1 MYLQCIVFSGF
12 VGPIN
17 HHQYYEENK
26 EIWVENENHDHEKN
40 KKLDDNEKYEKIKK
54 MVENE
59 FFSIILKA
67 KVEEILSDVS
77 NIIQEKTSYGT
88 FDLNRLRLV

>member
-26 EIWVENENHDHEKN
+26 EIWVENENHEKN
-40 KKLDDNEKYEKIKK
+40 KKFDENDNYVKIKK
-54 MVENE
+54 LVMNE

>member
-26 EIWVENENHDHEKN
+26 EIWVENENHEKN
-40 KKLDDNEKYEKIKK
+40 KKLEKNENYEKIKK
-54 MVENE
+54 LVMNE

>member
-17 HHQYYEENK
+17 HHQYYQENK
-26 EIWVENENHDHEKN
+26 EIWVEHENHEKN
-40 KKLDDNEKYEKIKK
+40 KKLDENENYEKIKK
-54 MVENE
+54 LVENE

-67 KVEEILSDVS
+67 KVGEILSDVS
-77 NIIQEKTSYGT
+77 NIIQEKTSHGT
-88 FDLNRLRLV
+88 FDLNMLRLV

>member
-1 MYLQCIVFSGF
+1 MFSGF

-26 EIWVENENHDHEKN
+26 EIWVENENNEKN
-40 KKLDDNEKYEKIKK
+40 KKLDGNENYEKIKK
-54 MVENE
+54 LVENE

-77 NIIQEKTSYGT
+77 NIIQ
-88 FDLNRLRLV
+88 

>member
-1 MYLQCIVFSGF
+1 MFSGF

-26 EIWVENENHDHEKN
+26 EIWVENENHDYEKN
-40 KKLDDNEKYEKIKK
+40 KKLEKNENYEKIKK
-54 MVENE
+54 LVENE

-67 KVEEILSDVS
+67 KVEEILFDVS
-77 NIIQEKTSYGT
+77 NTIQEKRFYGT
-88 FDLNRLRLV
+88 YDLNRFRLV